1 MGGFIA
7 SSCEGEGCKGKREKE
22 KGKALCIR
30 NFDKKEVCP
39 TCLINGPDFDRN
51 GVIKS

>member
-1 MGGFIA
+1 MGGSIA
-7 SSCEGEGCKGKREKE
+7 AYCQGEGCTGKRTAE
-22 KGKALCIR
+22 KGKPLCIR
-30 NFDKKEVCP
+30 NLDKKEVCP